1 MNKKPTLLKILIYI
15 SISIILLI
23 TFICAWVLIEIKWQ
37 LFFYLTFWSFWLN
50 EFYITTLTI
59 CDSFEFFNIFYSKT
73 ITIIQNFLRNNFLNL
88 IFPFSFAICLL
99 FWLLVILG
107 DEFQAMDGIKETLIA
122 ILLHGIIFIFI
133 IIDIIFYKHVIK
145 PKKIFF
151 DIFLI
156 PIIFVFYLILLLIG
170 KYCLNFDTYD
180 FMIYCRFNHLIVCA
194 ILIYIVILN
203 GYAIFHLIGFYF
215 FEKDGIRE
223 KEKKNDDVVIYKDYG
238 NVFNNNNDDKK
249 NINEEINGIEIR

>member
-15 SISIILLI
+15 SISLILLI

-50 EFYITTLTI
+50 EFYISTLTI
-59 CDSFEFFNIFYSKT
+59 CDILEFFSFSFSSKLIF
-73 ITIIQNFLRNNFLNL
+73 IQKFLRNDFLKL

-107 DEFQAMDGIKETLIA
+107 EEFQSVDGIKEFLIA
-122 ILLHGIIFIFI
+122 ILLHGIIFFFLIV
-133 IIDIIFYKHVIK
+133 DIIFYNHVYK

-151 DIFLI
+151 DILI
-156 PIIFVFYLILLLIG
+156 ITIIYFFYLVLLIIG
-170 KYCLNFDTYD
+170 KYGLNFNTYD
-180 FMIYCRFNHLIVCA
+180 FMIYCRWNHLIVCA

-203 GYAIFHLIGFYF
+203 GYAIFHLIAYYN
-215 FEKDGIRE
+215 FEKE
-223 KEKKNDDVVIYKDYG
+223 MEKKNEDGLVKYKKYG
-238 NVFNNNNDDKK
+238 NGSDDNNNIIVQ
-249 NINEEINGIEIR
+249 INEIQIS